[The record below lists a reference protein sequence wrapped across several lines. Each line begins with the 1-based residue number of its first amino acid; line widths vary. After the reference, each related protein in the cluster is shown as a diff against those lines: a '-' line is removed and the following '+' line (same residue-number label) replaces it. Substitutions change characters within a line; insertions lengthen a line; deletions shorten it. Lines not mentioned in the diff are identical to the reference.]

1 MQVLDSTIANV
12 ALPTISGNLGVSAD
26 QGTWVITSFA
36 VCNAIALPL
45 TGWFT
50 RRFGQLRL
58 FIASV
63 MFFTLTSFLCGF
75 AHSMTE
81 LIIFR
86 ALQGFFAGPMFPMCQ
101 TLLLVIFP
109 PMKRSMALALLSMV
123 TVVAP
128 IVGPITGGWLTDNY
142 SWPWIFYINV
152 PIGIFASIV
161 VWSQLRVR
169 EETTQ
174 SSPVDYIGI
183 ALLVLGV
190 GLLQVVLDKGNDEDW
205 FSSTPIIVMSIVSA
219 ISLICFVIWEL
230 DERHPIVNL
239 RLFKDRNFAIGTL
252 ALMLGYAAFFAIN
265 IILPQWLQTQMGY
278 TAIWAGLAAAPM
290 GFLPLVL
297 TPVIGRYAT
306 KVDLRI
312 LCSVSFLTMGASCL
326 MRAQFNTDV
335 DFRTIASVQ
344 MFMGIGV
351 AFFFMPLTTIVLSNL
366 HGNEVAEGSGL
377 ATFFRVL
384 GGSFASSLTTWIWQ
398 RREVFHHANLTES
411 VTQYNPAAMD
421 YVNKMGGPTQQHLAM
436 IDQVVTQQAYMMST
450 IDYFWV
456 LGWGFMALIIIIWFT
471 RPPFVKSGMPGAPQ
485 QVTKLKFTQAN
496 LAERALR
503 TDGTIER
510 RASASSLPSIT

>member
-161 VWSQLRVR
+161 VWSQLRMR

-230 DERHPIVNL
+230 DERHPIVAAL
-239 RLFKDRNFAIGTL
+239 ARTLMPSGT
-252 ALMLGYAAFFAIN
+252 AKRSRTFSVM
-265 IILPQWLQTQMGY
+265 
-278 TAIWAGLAAAPM
+278 TAISAE
-290 GFLPLVL
+290 
-297 TPVIGRYAT
+297 
-306 KVDLRI
+306 
-312 LCSVSFLTMGASCL
+312 VSWPIS
-326 MRAQFNTDV
+326 
-335 DFRTIASVQ
+335 
-344 MFMGIGV
+344 
-351 AFFFMPLTTIVLSNL
+351 
-366 HGNEVAEGSGL
+366 SGL
-377 ATFFRVL
+377 EKGISPWF
-384 GGSFASSLTTWIWQ
+384 S
-398 RREVFHHANLTES
+398 
-411 VTQYNPAAMD
+411 
-421 YVNKMGGPTQQHLAM
+421 
-436 IDQVVTQQAYMMST
+436 
-450 IDYFWV
+450 
-456 LGWGFMALIIIIWFT
+456 II
-471 RPPFVKSGMPGAPQ
+471 RP
-485 QVTKLKFTQAN
+485 
-496 LAERALR
+496 
-503 TDGTIER
+503 
-510 RASASSLPSIT
+510 

>member
-1 MQVLDSTIANV
+1 MQDKAAYTPPSLLLATLALSLATFMQVLDSTIANV
-12 ALPTISGNLGVSAD
+12 ALPTIAGNLGVSAD

-50 RRFGQLRL
+50 RRFGQLKL
-58 FIASV
+58 FIGSV
-63 MFFTLTSFLCGF
+63 VMFTLTSFLCGF

-86 ALQGFFAGPMFPMCQ
+86 AMQGFFAGPMFPMCQ

-109 PMKRSMALALLSMV
+109 PMKRGMALALLSMV

-128 IVGPITGGWLTDNY
+128 IVGPITGGWITDNY

-152 PIGIFASIV
+152 PIGIFASIA
-161 VWSQLRVR
+161 VWTQMRGR
-169 EETTQ
+169 EETTTTA
-174 SSPVDYIGI
+174 PIDYIGI
-183 ALLVLGV
+183 GLLVIGV
-190 GLLQVVLDKGNDEDW
+190 GLLQVVLDKGNDLDW
-205 FSSTPIIVMSIVSA
+205 FASPEIIIMSVISA
-219 ISLICFVIWEL
+219 IGLIAFVIWEL
-230 DERHPIVNL
+230 GERHPIVNL
-239 RLFKDRNFAIGTL
+239 RLFKERNFAIGTT

-290 GFLPLVL
+290 GFLPLLL
-297 TPVIGRYAT
+297 TPIVGRYAS

-312 LCSVSFLTMGASCL
+312 LASMSFLIMGASCL
-326 MRAQFNTDV
+326 FRAQFNTNV
-335 DFRTIASVQ
+335 DFRTIAEVQ

-366 HGNEVAEGSGL
+366 QGAEVAEGSGL

-384 GGSFASSLTTWIWQ
+384 GGSFASSLTTWIWS

-411 VTQYNPAAMD
+411 VSIYNPSAVD
-421 YVNKMGGPTQQHLAM
+421 YLDKMGGATQQHLAFVDKT
-436 IDQVVTQQAYMMST
+436 IEQQAYMMST
-450 IDYFWV
+450 IDYFWI
-456 LGWGFMALIIIIWFT
+456 LGWGFMGLIVIIWFA
-471 RPPFVKSGMPGAPQ
+471 RPPFIRSGAP
-485 QVTKLKFTQAN
+485 
-496 LAERALR
+496 
-503 TDGTIER
+503 
-510 RASASSLPSIT
+510 SAPAAGH

>member
-1 MQVLDSTIANV
+1 
-12 ALPTISGNLGVSAD
+12 
-26 QGTWVITSFA
+26 
-36 VCNAIALPL
+36 
-45 TGWFT
+45 
-50 RRFGQLRL
+50 
-58 FIASV
+58 
-63 MFFTLTSFLCGF
+63 
-75 AHSMTE
+75 MTE

-128 IVGPITGGWLTDNY
+128 IVGPITGRLAYRYY
-142 SWPWIFYINV
+142 SCRGSSTSTCRLGFSP
-152 PIGIFASIV
+152 PSL
-161 VWSQLRVR
+161 VWSQLRMR

-265 IILPQWLQTQMGY
+265 IYSAAVVADPDGY

-436 IDQVVTQQAYMMST
+436 IDQVVTKQAYMMST
-450 IDYFWV
+450 IGYFWV

-471 RPPFVKSGMPGAPQ
+471 RPPFVKSGMPGAP
-485 QVTKLKFTQAN
+485 A
-496 LAERALR
+496 A
-503 TDGTIER
+503 GH
-510 RASASSLPSIT
+510 

>member
-1 MQVLDSTIANV
+1 MSEPKAAFTPPSLFLATLALSLATFMQVLDSTIANV

-142 SWPWIFYINV
+142 S
-152 PIGIFASIV
+152 
-161 VWSQLRVR
+161 
-169 EETTQ
+169 
-174 SSPVDYIGI
+174 
-183 ALLVLGV
+183 
-190 GLLQVVLDKGNDEDW
+190 
-205 FSSTPIIVMSIVSA
+205 
-219 ISLICFVIWEL
+219 C
-230 DERHPIVNL
+230 
-239 RLFKDRNFAIGTL
+239 
-252 ALMLGYAAFFAIN
+252 
-265 IILPQWLQTQMGY
+265 
-278 TAIWAGLAAAPM
+278 
-290 GFLPLVL
+290 
-297 TPVIGRYAT
+297 
-306 KVDLRI
+306 
-312 LCSVSFLTMGASCL
+312 
-326 MRAQFNTDV
+326 AQFNTDV

-471 RPPFVKSGMPGAPQ
+471 RPPFVKSGMPGAP
-485 QVTKLKFTQAN
+485 A
-496 LAERALR
+496 A
-503 TDGTIER
+503 GH
-510 RASASSLPSIT
+510 

>member
-1 MQVLDSTIANV
+1 MQDKSAFTPPSLLLATIALSLATFMQVLDTTIANV
-12 ALPTISGNLGVSAD
+12 ALPTIAGNLGVSSD

-58 FIASV
+58 FVGSV
-63 MFFTLTSFLCGF
+63 ALFTLTSFLCGF

-109 PMKRSMALALLSMV
+109 TSKRSMALALLSMV

-128 IVGPITGGWLTDNY
+128 IVGPITGGWITDNY

-152 PIGIFASIV
+152 PIGIFAAVV
-161 VWSQLRVR
+161 VWTQLRAR
-169 EETTQ
+169 EETTV
-174 SSPVDYIGI
+174 SSPIDYVGI
-183 ALLVLGV
+183 VLLVLGV
-190 GLLQVVLDKGNDEDW
+190 GLLQVVLDKGNDLDW
-205 FSSTPIIVMSIVSA
+205 FAAPEIIVMSVLSA
-219 ISLICFVIWEL
+219 IALVSFVIWEL
-230 DERHPIVNL
+230 GERHPIVNL

-252 ALMLGYAAFFAIN
+252 TLTLGYAAFFAIN

-290 GFLPLVL
+290 GFLPLLL
-297 TPVIGRYAT
+297 TPFIGRYAN

-312 LCSVSFLTMGASCL
+312 LATLSFLTMGVSCL
-326 MRAQFNTDV
+326 IRAQFTTSV
-335 DFRTIASVQ
+335 DFRTVAEVQ

-351 AFFFMPLTTIVLSNL
+351 AFFFMPITTIVLSNL
-366 HGNEVAEGSGL
+366 HGQEVAEGSGL

-384 GGSFASSLTTWIWQ
+384 GGSFASSLTTWIWS
-398 RREVFHHANLTES
+398 RREVYHHASLTES
-411 VTQYNPAAMD
+411 VSVYNPAAMD
-421 YVNKMGGPTQQHLAM
+421 YLHKMGGATQQHLAAVDKT
-436 IDQVVTQQAYMMST
+436 IEQQAYMMST
-450 IDYFWV
+450 IDYFWL
-456 LGWGFMALIIIIWFT
+456 LGWGFMALMVVIWFA
-471 RPPFVKSGMPGAPQ
+471 RPPFVRSGAPGAP
-485 QVTKLKFTQAN
+485 
-496 LAERALR
+496 
-503 TDGTIER
+503 
-510 RASASSLPSIT
+510 SAGH